1 MLPTVALT
9 RYALERLLPLCRD
22 RFADAGLGGF
32 HERLDAAEQPLP
44 MGYKR
49 SMVQARQLYVLAHA
63 ALAGERS
70 GQTAA
75 ERGYDFLVR
84 HFWDARHGG
93 WFFKAQ
99 PDGQPLDGS
108 KDFYGHAFVL
118 FGLAYAHAA
127 FAAPKAISLAQE
139 TWGLMRDRLAMPALP
154 DGGWGGLAEG
164 AAADWALN
172 GAPRRQ
178 NPHMHL
184 LEALLALHEFTGD
197 ETWLTEAGIVV
208 GLFRSRFY
216 DATTHTL
223 GEFFTQDWR
232 PDPATGRIVEP
243 GHHFE
248 WAWLLDRYVRQGGDA
263 TVLRLADA
271 LFDKAVAHGF
281 LADGGIMD
289 QMDPQGTPLLRT
301 RRIWPVAE
309 AIKAALAQAR
319 RHSGTPAGDAAATLA
334 ERLAS
339 HLNAVFLDPASGRWI
354 ETQDE
359 TGAPTMRD
367 LPGSTPYHLFLAA
380 MEAADGVTGRQPSG
394 GDLSTMRP

>member
-1 MLPTVALT
+1 MSSSAAFVS
-9 RYALERLLPLCRD
+9 YAFDRLLPLCRD
-22 RFADAGLGGF
+22 RFADTAHGGF
-32 HERLDAAEQPLP
+32 HERLDPAESPLP
-44 MGYKR
+44 LGYKR
-49 SMVQARQLYVLAHA
+49 SMVQARQLYVLAHG
-63 ALAGERS
+63 ALLGDRS
-70 GQTAA
+70 GQSAA

-84 HFWDARHGG
+84 HFWDDRNGG

-99 PDGQPLDGS
+99 PDGQPLDAS

-127 FAAPKAISLAQE
+127 FAAPGALTLAQE
-139 TWGLMRDRLAMPALP
+139 TWALMRDRLAMPALA

-164 AAADWALN
+164 ASADWVPN
-172 GAPRRQ
+172 GATRRQ

-184 LEALLALHEFTGD
+184 LEALLALHEVTGD
-197 ETWLTEAGIVV
+197 SAWLSEATAVIR
-208 GLFRSRFY
+208 LFQARFF

-232 PDPATGRIVEP
+232 PDPITGHIVEP

-248 WAWLLDRYVRQGGDA
+248 WAWLLDRYVDQGGDA
-263 TVLRLADA
+263 SVLPLADA

-281 LADGGIMD
+281 LPDGGIMD
-289 QMDPQGTPLLRT
+289 QMDPQGAPVLRT

-309 AIKAALAQAR
+309 AIKAALSQAR
-319 RHSGTPAGDAAATLA
+319 RHHGTSAGDAAEALA
-334 ERLAS
+334 QRLMT
-339 HLNAVFLDPASGRWI
+339 HLQAAFLDLASGRWI

-380 MEAADGVTGRQPSG
+380 AETASG
-394 GDLSTMRP
+394 TKGA

>member
-1 MLPTVALT
+1 MSSSAAFV
-9 RYALERLLPLCRD
+9 RYALDRLLPLCRD
-22 RFADAGLGGF
+22 RFADGPHGGF

-44 MGYKR
+44 LGYKR

-63 ALAGERS
+63 ALQGDRS
-70 GQTAA
+70 GQAAA

-84 HFWDARHGG
+84 HFWDDGNGG

-99 PDGQPLDGS
+99 PDGQPLDRS

-127 FAAPKAISLAQE
+127 FGAPRALTLAQE
-139 TWGLMRDRLAMPALP
+139 TWSLMRDRLAMPTLA

-164 AAADWALN
+164 ASAEWVPN
-172 GAPRRQ
+172 GATRRQ

-197 ETWLTEAGIVV
+197 GAWLSE
-208 GLFRSRFY
+208 
-216 DATTHTL
+216 ATTVVRLFQARFFDAATGTL

-232 PDPATGRIVEP
+232 PDPATGHIVEP

-248 WAWLLDRYVRQGGDA
+248 WAWLLDRYVSQGGDA
-263 TVLRLADA
+263 ALLPLADT
-271 LFDKAVAHGF
+271 LFNKAVAHGF
-281 LADGGIMD
+281 LPDGGIMD
-289 QMDPQGTPLLRT
+289 QMDAQGAPILRT

-309 AIKAALAQAR
+309 AIKATLSHTR
-319 RHSGTPAGDAAATLA
+319 RHRGTPAGDAAEALA
-334 ERLAS
+334 QRLMA
-339 HLNAVFLDPASGRWI
+339 HLQAAFLDPTSGRWI

-359 TGAPTMRD
+359 VGAPSMRD

-380 MEAADGVTGRQPSG
+380 MEAARAAA
-394 GDLSTMRP
+394 